1 VIVGIDASNLR
12 AGGGLT
18 HLVELLRAIEPS
30 AHGVE
35 EVLVW
40 GAAGTLNRI
49 EDRPWL
55 VKCREAS
62 LEKGLLYRSIWQR
75 FQLSGLA
82 RRAKCDVLLV
92 PGGSFGGDFHPI
104 VTMSRNMLP
113 FEGIELRRFGWSWM
127 TAKLTV
133 LRLVQMRTFQQAD
146 GLIFL
151 TRYAHDVV
159 MGAITTTAAKTSI
172 IPHGID
178 SRFQSG
184 AREHLPIQEYS
195 VNRPFRLLY
204 VSTVDV
210 YKHQWHV
217 AEAVARLRES
227 GLPIVLDLI
236 GPAYP
241 PALERLKR
249 TMARVDPSGD
259 VVRYLGE
266 VPHHLLHERYAQA
279 DVGVFASSCEN
290 MPNILLEGMASGLP
304 MACSDRGPMPE
315 VLGDGG
321 VYFNPESPE
330 DIARALRQLIESP
343 EFRDQLARV
352 SVARSRA
359 FSWARCATMTFEFL
373 ATAVRSHRT
382 ISCES

>member
-1 VIVGIDASNLR
+1 MIVGIDASNIR

-62 LEKGLLYRSIWQR
+62 LEKGLLYRSVWQR

-104 VTMSRNMLP
+104 VTMSQNMLP

-133 LRLVQMRTFQQAD
+133 LRIVQTRTFQQAD

-151 TRYAHDVV
+151 TRL
-159 MGAITTTAAKTSI
+159 T
-172 IPHGID
+172 
-178 SRFQSG
+178 
-184 AREHLPIQEYS
+184 
-195 VNRPFRLLY
+195 
-204 VSTVDV
+204 
-210 YKHQWHV
+210 
-217 AEAVARLRES
+217 
-227 GLPIVLDLI
+227 
-236 GPAYP
+236 
-241 PALERLKR
+241 
-249 TMARVDPSGD
+249 
-259 VVRYLGE
+259 
-266 VPHHLLHERYAQA
+266 
-279 DVGVFASSCEN
+279 
-290 MPNILLEGMASGLP
+290 
-304 MACSDRGPMPE
+304 
-315 VLGDGG
+315 
-321 VYFNPESPE
+321 
-330 DIARALRQLIESP
+330 
-343 EFRDQLARV
+343 
-352 SVARSRA
+352 
-359 FSWARCATMTFEFL
+359 
-373 ATAVRSHRT
+373 
-382 ISCES
+382 